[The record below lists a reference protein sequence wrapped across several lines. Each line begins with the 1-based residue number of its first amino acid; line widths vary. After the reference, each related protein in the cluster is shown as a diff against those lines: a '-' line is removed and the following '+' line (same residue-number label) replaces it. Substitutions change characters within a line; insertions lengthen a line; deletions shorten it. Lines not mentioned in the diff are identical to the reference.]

1 MKNLKKFALVIFTMM
16 ISHSINAQEW
26 ITSIKSD
33 NPTFFEIQ
41 EAFNNYWEGKTPEK
55 GSGYKQ
61 FRRWEWFWQQRVGT
75 SGTFPPSDILM
86 TEWKKYNE
94 THGDASNEKNAL
106 AANWSFYGPSS
117 STGGY
122 RGLGRINCMA
132 FHPTNANTMWVGTAA
147 GGIWKTTNAGT
158 SWSTNSDYL
167 PVLGVSDIAIS
178 NSNPNTMYIATG
190 DGEAA
195 LSLSSGYG
203 DTKSVGVL
211 KSTDGG
217 NTWNTTGLNW
227 SVTSQKLI
235 RRLLINPSNNNILI
249 AATSDGIYR
258 TTDGGNT
265 WNNQQSGWFMDLEFK
280 PGDPNTVYGT
290 TFTPQSTNAQIYAS
304 YNGGVS
310 WNQITSFFD
319 YNRINLAVSANWPDL
334 VDALCSNAQGGLG
347 GLWYSSNSAGSFNQ
361 YFFGTCSNNLLH
373 NSFNASG
380 CGGQGNYDLAY
391 AINPSNDSEIWIGG
405 VNTWR
410 STDAGNS
417 FFLNNIWNVSQTNT
431 VPEVH
436 ADKHLI
442 AFHPLNNSLVYEC
455 NDGGLYV
462 TNNGGTTW
470 TDKSNGLGISQI
482 YRIGAT
488 SSTPNNVICGLQD
501 NGSKELY
508 NGTWYEAT
516 GGDGMECIID
526 PSNSNIEYG
535 SYSYGVIFKTT
546 DAWNTQSTIVN
557 SGGSGPD
564 ENGEWV
570 TPFVMHPTNP
580 NTLVMGKTQIYYTN
594 NGGSSW
600 SQMGNISGANSKFVA
615 IAIAPSDPQ
624 TLYAATKHE
633 FFVTTNGGGSWNLIA
648 TSTDAI
654 TYIAVSPTN
663 PQQVW
668 VTNSGYT
675 SGEKVYTSNDG
686 GNNWFNFS
694 GSLPNIP
701 VNCIVY
707 QNGSNNGLY
716 IGTDLGVYYRDNNM
730 NDWIQYN
737 NGLPNV
743 IVNELE
749 ISYNNNKLW
758 AATFGRGLWRSDLY
772 NSVGVEE
779 NEVFNNFIISP
790 NPTKDMINISGE
802 LKNAKEV
809 KINLTNTIGQVV
821 LSKEIKVDNN
831 FVNEQ
836 LDLKFLNNGFYFLN
850 IDSENSR
857 HTYKVQKLD

>member
-1 MKNLKKFALVIFTMM
+1 MKSIAKIILILISISFTGQL
-16 ISHSINAQEW
+16 NAQEW
-26 ITSIKSD
+26 TRSIKSE

-41 EAFNNYWEGKTPEK
+41 DAFNSYWEGKTPGK
-55 GSGYKQ
+55 GDGYKQ
-61 FRRWEWFWQQRVGT
+61 FRRWEWFWKQRVN
-75 SGTFPPSDILM
+75 SDGTFPPSDIIM
-86 TEWKKYNE
+86 SEWNKYKELQNS
-94 THGDASNEKNAL
+94 TSSQRTSV
-106 AANWSFYGPSS
+106 AANWSSYGPTTSI
-117 STGGY
+117 GGY

-147 GGIWKTTNAGT
+147 GGIWKTTNAGS
-158 SWSTNSDYL
+158 SWTTNSDYL

-195 LSLSSGYG
+195 FSLSNGYG

-235 RRLLINPSNNNILI
+235 RRLLIHPSNNNILI
-249 AATSDGIYR
+249 AATSDGIYK
-258 TTDGGNT
+258 TTNGGSSWT
-265 WNNQQSGWFMDLEFK
+265 NQQSGWFMDMEFN
-280 PGDPNTVYGT
+280 PADPNIVYAT
-290 TFTPQSTNAQIYAS
+290 TYDPQGTNAQIYTS
-304 YNGGVS
+304 YNGGNS
-310 WNQITSFFD
+310 WSQVTFFWE
-319 YNRINLAVSANWPDL
+319 YNRINLAVSPAWNDL
-334 VDALCSNAQGGLG
+334 VDAVCSNAQGGLG
-347 GLWYSSNSAGSFNQ
+347 GLWYSDDAGSSFSQ
-361 YFFGTCSNNLLH
+361 YYFATCSNNLL
-373 NSFNASG
+373 NSAHDANG

-391 AINPSNDSEIWIGG
+391 AINPADADEIWVGG

-410 STDAGNS
+410 TTNAGNS
-417 FFLNNIWNVSQTNT
+417 WFLNNIWNVSATNT

-442 AFHPLNNSLVYEC
+442 AFHPLNNNLVYEC
-455 NDGGLYV
+455 NDGGIYV
-462 TNNGGTTW
+462 TSNGGATW

-516 GGDGMECIID
+516 GGDGMECIIN
-526 PSNSNIEYG
+526 PSNSNIEYA

-557 SGGSGPD
+557 SNGSGHD
-564 ENGEWV
+564 SQGEWV
-570 TPFVMHPTNP
+570 TPYVMHPNDP
-580 NTLVMGKTQIYYTN
+580 NTLVMGKSQIYYTS
-594 NGGSSW
+594 NGGTSW
-600 SQMGNISGANSKFVA
+600 NQMGNISGATSKFLA

-624 TLYAATKHE
+624 TLYASTAHE
-633 FFVTTNGGGSWNLIA
+633 FFRTTNGGSSWSLVG
-648 TSTDAI
+648 TSTDKI

-663 PQQVW
+663 PQQLW
-668 VTNSGYT
+668 ITNSGYT
-675 SGEKVYTSNDG
+675 SGEKVYTSSDG

-694 GSLPNIP
+694 GTLPNLP

-707 QNGSNNGLY
+707 QNGSNDGLY
-716 IGTDLGVYYRDNNM
+716 IGTDVGVFYRDNNL

-737 NGLPNV
+737 TGLPNV

-749 ISYNNNKLW
+749 ISYNNGKLW

-772 NSVGVEE
+772 SSVGIEE
-779 NEVFNNFIISP
+779 NEVFINFAISP
-790 NPTKDMINISGE
+790 NPTKDIVLIKGE
-802 LKNAKEV
+802 LKSSKRI
-809 KINLTNTIGQVV
+809 KLTLTNTLGKSVIV
-821 LSKEIKVDNN
+821 KEVFTENDLID
-831 FVNEQ
+831 EQ
-836 LDLKFLNNGFYFLN
+836 LDLKSLSNGMYFLS
-850 IDSENSR
+850 IESENSN
-857 HTYKVQKLD
+857 HTYKVQKVN